1 MKKAIIVEA
10 PTKIKTIKSFL
21 PDDYSIV
28 ATMGHIKDLPPK
40 KIGVNI
46 SKSNEIEIEYAEL
59 ENKEKAIKN
68 LISGVK
74 GASKIF
80 LASDPDRE
88 GEIIALHAKE
98 IIESKFPKTEIKRI
112 TFNEINKEAIIE
124 SIKHPRDIDYCLVKA
139 QQARRIMD
147 RWVGY
152 KVSPILWRKVQKGLS
167 AGRVQSV
174 ALKIVCLREEE
185 IKDFIQKEYWSIHAK
200 FLVEGSLINADLST
214 INGKKAE
221 SIEKDQIEKTILQV
235 PKENWTVDKIKDT
248 KKKKNPNAPFITST
262 MQQAAYN
269 ELGMNVQQTMSAA
282 QKLYEGIEVNNK
294 QIALITYM
302 RTDSTRISNT
312 AITEVRKFIKSKIG
326 EKYLPEHKAIY
337 SKKGSQDAH
346 EAIRPVNINATPDD
360 IKPYVEGTIYKL
372 YDLIWRRFVACQMK
386 PTEMLNRQILFKSP
400 EKFVFKA
407 TGSSVLFDGFLKV
420 LKSAS
425 KDEAQTLPPAL
436 TEGSSAQIKD
446 IEKKQ
451 HFTQPPS
458 RYNEASMIK
467 ELESKRI
474 GRPSTYSAILRTIRD
489 RLYTYLDNKK
499 RFVPTP
505 LGIMVFK
512 ILNEN
517 MQKIMDIKFTAHMEE
532 ELDEISN
539 SEKERDVVLL
549 EFYKEFEESLK
560 IFENKK
566 IDKTVEKTDLN
577 CEAEK
582 CDGKLIIKM
591 SRVGEFLGCENFPDC
606 TYNSSFDRNK
616 DGSIIKIE
624 RKNDVIDELCP
635 ECGKN
640 LCNKIGRFGKFIAC
654 TGYPECKHI
663 KKEKTKALCTACQKF
678 PLVKKM
684 WKSNIF
690 WSCESY
696 PKCKFSINGD
706 ILEKECSKC
715 KNQFF
720 VKSKKDDL
728 ITCSNDKCKF
738 KTQEVDL

>member
-10 PTKIKTIKSFL
+10 LSKVKTIKNFL
-21 PDDYSIV
+21 PDEYSVV
-28 ATMGHIKDLPPK
+28 ATIGHIKDLPTK
-40 KIGVNI
+40 KIGVDILKN
-46 SKSNEIEIEYAEL
+46 NEIKIEYVEL

-98 IIESKFPKTEIKRI
+98 IIESKFPKAEIKRI
-112 TFNEINKEAIIE
+112 TFNEINKEAITE
-124 SIKHPRDIDYCLVKA
+124 SLKHPRDVDYCLVKA

-152 KVSPILWRKVQKGLS
+152 KVSPVLWKKIQKGLS

-185 IKDFIQKEYWSIHAK
+185 IKAFVQKEYWSIHAK
-200 FLVEGSLINADLST
+200 FLVEEFLVNSDLST
-214 INGKKAE
+214 IGGKKAE
-221 SIEKDQIEKTILQV
+221 SIEKNQIEKIVSQI
-235 PKENWTVDKIKDT
+235 PKDNWIVDKIKDT
-248 KKKKNPNAPFITST
+248 KKKKNPNPPFITST
-262 MQQAAYN
+262 LQQAAYN
-269 ELGMNVQQTMSAA
+269 ELGMNVQKTMSTA
-282 QKLYEGIEVNNK
+282 QKLYEGVEVNRK

-302 RTDSTRISNT
+302 RTDSTRISN
-312 AITEVRKFIKSKIG
+312 ASINEARKFIKSTIG
-326 EKYLPEHKAIY
+326 ENYLPENKTMY

-346 EAIRPVNINATPDD
+346 EAIRPVDINITPDY
-360 IKPYVEGTIYKL
+360 IKSHVGSEIHKL
-372 YDLIWRRFVACQMK
+372 YDIIWRRFVACQMK
-386 PTEMLNRQILFKSP
+386 PAEMLNRQILFKSP
-400 EKFVFKA
+400 EKYIFKA

-420 LKSAS
+420 LKASS
-425 KDEAQTLPPAL
+425 KDEIQKLPPAL
-436 TEGSSAQIKD
+436 KENSEAQIKD
-446 IEKKQ
+446 IDKKQ

-458 RYNEASMIK
+458 RYNEASLVK

-474 GRPSTYSAILRTIRD
+474 GRPSTYAAILRTIRD
-489 RLYTYLDNKK
+489 RLYTFLDSKK
-499 RFVPTP
+499 RFTPTP
-505 LGIMVFK
+505 LGMMVFK
-512 ILNEN
+512 ILDEN

-539 SEKERDVVLL
+539 SKKERDKVLL
-549 EFYKEFEESLK
+549 EFYKEFEEELK
-560 IFENKK
+560 KFESKK
-566 IDKTVEKTDLN
+566 IEKTVERTDLS

-591 SRVGEFLGCENFPDC
+591 SRVGEFLGCEKFPNC
-606 TYNSSFDRNK
+606 TYNSAFERDKEGN
-616 DGSIIKIE
+616 IIKIE

-640 LCNKIGRFGKFIAC
+640 LCNKTGRFGKFVAC
-654 TGYPECKHI
+654 TGYPECRHI
-663 KKEKTKALCTACQKF
+663 KKEKTKALCPACQKF

-684 WKSNIF
+684 WKSNTF

-706 ILEKECSKC
+706 IVEKECSEC
-715 KNQFF
+715 KGQFF
-720 VKSKKDDL
+720 TKSKKDDS
-728 ITCSNDKCKF
+728 IACSNDKCKF
-738 KTQEVDL
+738 KKEQSS